1 MMSDNSR
8 KSLLCPRCRKLIS
21 GDEAICPYCGLTKPA
36 SRKLWKLADFFSAG
50 RVDMVDLILYL
61 NAGFYILSL
70 LLAPSSLS
78 LTINPFTL
86 LSPSNE
92 SLFLLGASGV
102 IPIGV
107 YDRWWTLISASFL
120 HGSLLHIF
128 FNMMALRQL
137 GPFVQREYGVSR
149 FLLIF
154 ILTGIAGF
162 LLSFLAGVAF
172 TIGASAS
179 ICGLIGAIIYYGKSR
194 GDFYGHL
201 IYRQALGWVAGL
213 VLIGVIVPGIN
224 NWAHGGGIISGVALA
239 RLLGYQENALR
250 QAGYLIAAWAC
261 VFTTAAALLW
271 SVVQAVFSYI

>member
-1 MMSDNSR
+1 MNGNSR

-21 GDEAICPYCGLTKPA
+21 GDEAICPYCGLAKPA
-36 SRKLWKLADFFSAG
+36 SRKLLKLANFFSTG

-61 NAGFYILSL
+61 NAGFYVLSL

-78 LTINPFTL
+78 LSMNPFNL

-92 SLFLLGASGV
+92 SLFRLGASGV
-102 IPIGV
+102 IPIGG

-120 HGSLLHIF
+120 HGSLLHII
-128 FNMMALRQL
+128 FNMIALRQL
-137 GPFVQREYGVSR
+137 GPFVQREYGASR
-149 FLLIF
+149 FLLIY

-172 TIGASAS
+172 TIGASAG

-201 IYRQALGWVAGL
+201 IYRQAMGWVAGL
-213 VLIGVIVPGIN
+213 VIIGIIVPAIN
-224 NWAHGGGIISGVALA
+224 NWAHGGGIISGIALA
-239 RLLGYQENALR
+239 WLLGYQENAGRRL
-250 QAGYLIAAWAC
+250 GYLIATWAC
-261 VFTTAAALLW
+261 VFTTGAVLLW
-271 SVVQAVFSYI
+271 SVVQAVFIYI